1 MNKKFFPV
9 VALILSA
16 GAINAV
22 VAQTNKPMMKA
33 IVIHQYGGPEAL
45 KYEDAPRPEPKD
57 NQVLVKVIA
66 AAVNPVDAMIRSG
79 KYAKVFGTQLPWI
92 PGYDVAG
99 MVEKV
104 GSSVKKFKAG
114 DSVYAFISIPN
125 GGGYAEYALAKENQA
140 ALKPATLSFAE
151 AAGVP
156 SVALTA
162 WQSLVDKANVQPGQT
177 VLIQGAS
184 GGVGMFAIPIAKI
197 RGAKVFA
204 TASTGNQDFLKQLGA
219 DVAIDYKTQKFED
232 IAKDVDVVVDG
243 VGGETLKRSY
253 PIVKKGGILVGLVG
267 RVDEA
272 ELDKY
277 GIRGVSLEAEYN
289 GDQLAEI
296 GKLIDAK
303 KIKVVVS
310 ETFPLADAAKALA
323 KANTGHARGKIV
335 LKVRDETK

>member
-1 MNKKFFPV
+1 MKLAALLAAAL
-9 VALILSA
+9 VAA
-16 GAINAV
+16 AV
-22 VAQTNKPMMKA
+22 DAQSPGRTMKAMVAQ
-33 IVIHQYGGPEAL
+33 QWGGPEVL
-45 KYEDAPRPEPKD
+45 KMEDVPLPQPKED
-57 NQVLVKVIA
+57 EILIKCFA
-66 AAVNPVDAMIRSG
+66 AGVNSFDGGLLSG
-79 KYAKVFGTQLPWI
+79 KYAKAFGTQLPWI

-99 MVEKV
+99 TVEKV
-104 GSSVKKFKAG
+104 GANVKKFKTG
-114 DSVYAFISIPN
+114 ESVYAFISIPK
-125 GGGYAEYALAKENQA
+125 GGGYAEYALAKENQM

-162 WQSLVDKANVQPGQT
+162 WQALVDKANVQTGQT
-177 VLIQGAS
+177 VLIQGGS

-204 TASTGNQDFLKQLGA
+204 TASTANQDFLKQLGA

-253 PIVKKGGILVGLVG
+253 PVVKKGGIVVTLVS
-267 RVDEA
+267 RVDQA

-277 GIRGVSLEAEYN
+277 GIRGVSLEAGYN

-296 GKLIDAK
+296 GKLIDAE

-310 ETFPLADAAKALA
+310 ETFPLTDAAKALA
-323 KANTGHARGKIV
+323 KAATGHARGKIV
-335 LKVRDETK
+335 LNVRDEPK

>member
-1 MNKKFFPV
+1 MKLAALFA
-9 VALILSA
+9 ALIA
-16 GAINAV
+16 TAV
-22 VAQTNKPMMKA
+22 DAPSGPTMKA
-33 IVIHQYGGPEAL
+33 IVAHQWGGPEVL
-45 KYEDAPRPEPKD
+45 KVEDVPLSQPKE
-57 NQVLVKVIA
+57 NEILIKSFA
-66 AAVNPVDAMIRSG
+66 AGVDSFDGRLLSG
-79 KYAKVFGTQLPWI
+79 KYAKVFGTHLPWI

-99 MVEKV
+99 TVEKI
-104 GSSVKKFKAG
+104 GANVKTFKTG

-184 GGVGMFAIPIAKI
+184 GGVGIFAIPVAKI
-197 RGAKVFA
+197 RGAKVIA
-204 TASTGNQDFLKQLGA
+204 TASTANQDFLKQLGA

-253 PIVKKGGILVGLVG
+253 PIVKKGGILVSLVG
-267 RVDEA
+267 RVDQA

-277 GIRGVSLEAEYN
+277 GIRGMALEAEYN

-310 ETFPLADAAKALA
+310 ETLPLADAAKALA

-335 LKVRDETK
+335 LKVRDEPN

>member
-1 MNKKFFPV
+1 MRWAALLATF
-9 VALILSA
+9 VAA
-16 GAINAV
+16 AND
-22 VAQTNKPMMKA
+22 AQSPGPTMKA
-33 IVIHQYGGPEAL
+33 IVAHQWGGPEVL
-45 KYEDAPRPEPKD
+45 KVEEMPVPQPKD
-57 NQVLVKVIA
+57 NEILIKSFA
-66 AAVNPVDAMIRSG
+66 AGVNSFDGTLLTG
-79 KYAKVFGTQLPWI
+79 KYAKAFGTELPWI

-99 MVEKV
+99 TVEKV
-104 GSSVKKFKAG
+104 GANVKKFKAG
-114 DSVYAFISIPN
+114 DPVYAFISIPN

-162 WQSLVDKANVQPGQT
+162 WQSLVDKANVQPGQS
-177 VLIQGAS
+177 VLIEGAS
-184 GGVGMFAIPIAKI
+184 GGIGIFAIPIAKI
-197 RGAKVFA
+197 RGAKVLA
-204 TASTGNQDFLKQLGA
+204 TASTANQDFLKQLGA

-232 IAKDVDVVVDG
+232 IAKDVD
-243 VGGETLKRSY
+243 ETLKRSY
-253 PIVKKGGILVGLVG
+253 PIVKRGGILVSLVG
-267 RVDEA
+267 RVDQA

-277 GIRGVSLEAEYN
+277 GIRGVSLEAQYN

-323 KANTGHARGKIV
+323 KADTGHARGKIV
-335 LKVRDETK
+335 LKVRGEPK

>member
-1 MNKKFFPV
+1 
-9 VALILSA
+9 
-16 GAINAV
+16 
-22 VAQTNKPMMKA
+22 
-33 IVIHQYGGPEAL
+33 
-45 KYEDAPRPEPKD
+45 
-57 NQVLVKVIA
+57 
-66 AAVNPVDAMIRSG
+66 
-79 KYAKVFGTQLPWI
+79 
-92 PGYDVAG
+92 
-99 MVEKV
+99 
-104 GSSVKKFKAG
+104 
-114 DSVYAFISIPN
+114 
-125 GGGYAEYALAKENQA
+125 LAKENQA

-162 WQSLVDKANVQPGQT
+162 WQALVDKADVQPGQT
-177 VLIQGAS
+177 VLIQGGS

-204 TASTGNQDFLKQLGA
+204 TASTANQDFLKQLGA

-253 PIVKKGGILVGLVG
+253 SIVKKGGILVGLVG
-267 RVDEA
+267 RVDQA